1 MTRPDQ
7 ALRAVPCH
15 SPNDLMIVEKGDN
28 GALRYFRADTAE
40 HEEYSYQR
48 PFILELEITRQCNLN
63 CVHCYAEAESAPP
76 EHELSFDEIRI
87 LLSSGH
93 AVGIPELSLTGGEV
107 MLRPD
112 FLDIVDLGISLGYN
126 VRFVTYATLLT
137 DKTLHALAERPIKLI
152 TVSLDAIS
160 REVHE
165 AIRGTRS
172 HQSAVRAIEKLT
184 EAGFQVSVITAFSK
198 INLSEF
204 DAIFEFCNKLRINW
218 QVQITSAKGRCGRS
232 ITLSPDEYY
241 QLGEKT
247 AAAFVDRDKDI
258 EIIPMDDLA
267 TFSHFYPLSALS
279 ETWQGMC
286 TGGLLNLFVRANGDV
301 TPCSALCFPSC
312 IVGNIRSTSIETVCR
327 EALCRQALFP
337 FSKNTRTG
345 ICRTCGFLD
354 ACNGGCP
361 EILLSMCDSQTENTY
376 CYHRIEQNRILREL
390 F

>member
-1 MTRPDQ
+1 MTQPVKAVQ
-7 ALRAVPCH
+7 AVPCH
-15 SPNDLMIVEKGDN
+15 SHNDLMIVQKVAN
-28 GALRYFRADTAE
+28 GIPRYFRADTAE

-76 EHELSFDEIRI
+76 EHELSFDEIRT
-87 LLSSGH
+87 LLSSGR

-107 MLRPD
+107 MLRSD
-112 FLDIVDLGISLGYN
+112 FLDIVDLGISLGYH
-126 VRFVTYATLLT
+126 VRFVTNATLLT
-137 DKTLHALAERPIKLI
+137 DEMMQALAARPIKLI

-165 AIRGTRS
+165 AIRGKGS
-172 HQSAVRAIEKLT
+172 HRFAVRAIEKLAG
-184 EAGFQVSVITAFSK
+184 AGFQVSVITAFSK
-198 INLSEF
+198 INLPEF
-204 DAIFEFCNKLRINW
+204 DAIFEFCKQLGINW

-247 AAAFVDRDKDI
+247 AAALVDNNKDI

-267 TFSHFYPLSALS
+267 TFSHFYPLSALAK
-279 ETWQGMC
+279 TWQGMC

-312 IVGNIRSTSIETVCR
+312 IVGNIRSTSIEVICR
-327 EALCRQALFP
+327 EERCRHALMP
-337 FSKNTRTG
+337 FSKSTRTG
-345 ICRTCGFLD
+345 VCRTCGFLD
-354 ACNGGCP
+354 VCSGGCP
-361 EILLSMCDSQTENTY
+361 EILLSMCDSQTENRY